1 STPARVYGD
10 ADQLKQVLVALL
22 DNAFKYTPYEGS
34 ISLALTTS
42 EHTAI
47 VKVSDTGIGIL
58 PDDLPHIFERF
69 YRADRAR
76 SRDRGGSGLGLAIVQ
91 SIVQEHE
98 GSIDVE
104 STPGKGSAFVLKL
117 PLAKS
122 DIRA

>member
-1 STPARVYGD
+1 MKVHGD

-22 DNAFKYTPYEGS
+22 DNALKYTPYEATV
-34 ISLALTTS
+34 SLALTAD
-42 EHTAI
+42 EHNAI
-47 VKVSDTGIGIL
+47 VKVSDTGIGIAAG
-58 PDDLPHIFERF
+58 DLPHIFERF

-98 GSIDVE
+98 GSIEVE
-104 STPGKGSAFVLKL
+104 STPGKGSTFVLKL
-117 PLAKS
+117 PLANS